1 MLEEQQLLS
10 QQHSHSLAQLTAAAH
25 QCPYAILIFEAVS
38 SFQQQEKNESERS
51 RILAFTEVMM
61 PVCEARL

>member
-1 MLEEQQLLS
+1 MLEKQKLLS
-10 QQHSHSLAQLTAAAH
+10 QQHFHSLAQPIAAGH
-25 QCPYAILIFEAVS
+25 QCPYTVLIFEVVS
-38 SFQQQEKNESERS
+38 SFQQQEGHKSERS